1 MTRSVWLSAGILC
14 SLLLSHGMAIAAD
27 LLSAVDVRHVK
38 VGGEIGRRIDVTC
51 ANNLMVLDLE
61 KDFLPPFQTKDRA
74 EGYIGLGKT
83 IDAAVR
89 LAAYTGDPAVLERKR
104 KLVAAAIAAQEP
116 DGYLGLVRP
125 DARVFTL
132 WDIHEMSYLVYGLT
146 SDCRFF
152 GEQASL
158 EAARK
163 LANYLID
170 RWSAEP
176 DRKPGDGTIT
186 VHMAVTGVESA
197 MLALH
202 NATQERRY
210 LDFCV
215 QMRKL
220 PEWSARIVT
229 GRHGQIEGH
238 AYAHMCRCIAQLRL
252 SRLQPDER
260 LLKPAHD
267 VIDFLTGHDG
277 LVITGSCG
285 DHECWHDTQ
294 EGTINLGETCAT
306 AYLIRML
313 DELLRME
320 GKPLYGDLMERAIYN
335 ALFAAQSP
343 DGRQIRYYS
352 PFDGPRD
359 YFKGDTYCCP
369 CNYRRIVAEL
379 PGMVCYR
386 AGDGVAVNL
395 YTPSTVTMVLAADNA
410 VTIRQETKYPH
421 EGAVVLNVDPA
432 QPAEFKLRLRVPRWC
447 DTPTVAVNGEP
458 FKVTTEPGQFMVI
471 GRRWQAGDTVHL
483 ELPMKWRLVKGRQAQ
498 AGRVAVMRGPLVF
511 CLNPARHEKL
521 ANIDVRLIVIDPDSL
536 QNPFADDSVHPGG
549 LACRLQA
556 WEPGAWYPLSQKTL
570 DLTLTEFSDPAGKAV
585 YFKVPD
591 PHAAGFTDDELCGRT
606 K

>member
-1 MTRSVWLSAGILC
+1 MTRSVWLLAWIL
-14 SLLLSHGMAIAAD
+14 SFVLISNVVTMAAD
-27 LLSAVDVRHVK
+27 MLSPVDVRQVK

-51 ANNLMVLDLE
+51 RNNLMILDLD
-61 KDFLPPFQTKDRA
+61 KDFLPPFQKKEQA

-89 LAAYTGDPAVLERKR
+89 LAAYTGDAAVVERKR
-104 KLVAAAIAAQEP
+104 RLIAATIAAQEP
-116 DGYLGLVRP
+116 GGYLGLLKP
-125 DARVFTL
+125 EARVFAL
-132 WDIHEMSYLVYGLT
+132 WDIHEIGYLIYALT
-146 SDCRFF
+146 MDHRFF

-158 EAARK
+158 DAARK

-176 DRKPGDGTIT
+176 DREPGGGMIT

-202 NATQERRY
+202 GATNDPRY

-220 PEWSARIVT
+220 PAWNARIVT

-252 SRLQPDER
+252 NRLQPDER

-277 LVITGSCG
+277 LTITGACG

-294 EGTINLGETCAT
+294 EGTLNLGETCAT

-320 GKPLYGDLMERAIYN
+320 GQPLYGDLMERAIYN

-352 PFDGPRD
+352 PFDGPRE

-379 PGMVCYR
+379 PGMICYR
-386 AGDGVAVNL
+386 AGDGVLVNL
-395 YTPSTVTMVLAADNA
+395 YTPATVKLALSGDNS
-410 VTIRQETKYPH
+410 VTIRQETKYPQD
-421 EGAVVLNVDPA
+421 GTVVLNVEPA
-432 QPAEFKLRLRVPRWC
+432 QAAEFKLQLRVPRWC
-447 DTPTVAVNGEP
+447 DTPAVAVNGERLSVQA
-458 FKVTTEPGQFMVI
+458 KPGEFLTI
-471 GRRWQAGDTVHL
+471 ARRWQAGDTVRL

-511 CLNPARHEKL
+511 GLNRARHEKL
-521 ANIDVRLIVIDPDSL
+521 AKVDLRLIVIDPDTL
-536 QNPFADDSVHPGG
+536 QEPVADDSVHPGG
-549 LACRLQA
+549 IGCRLQA
-556 WEPGAWYPLSQKTL
+556 WEPGAWYPMSKKTL
-570 DLTLTEFSDPAGKAV
+570 DLTFTEFADPAGEAV

-591 PHAAGFTDDELCGRT
+591 PKAAAFVDDELSGGR
-606 K
+606 

>member
-1 MTRSVWLSAGILC
+1 MTRSAWLLAWV
-14 SLLLSHGMAIAAD
+14 LSFVFISNVVTMAAD
-27 LLSAVDVRHVK
+27 VLSPVDVRQAK

-51 ANNLMVLDLE
+51 RNNLMVLDLD
-61 KDFLPPFQTKDRA
+61 KDFLPPFQKKEQA

-89 LAAYTGDPAVLERKR
+89 LAASTGDPAVVERKR
-104 KLVAAAIAAQEP
+104 KLVAATIATQEP
-116 DGYLGLVRP
+116 DGYLGLLKP
-125 DARVFTL
+125 EARVFAL
-132 WDIHEMSYLVYGLT
+132 WDVHEMGYLIYGLT
-146 SDCRFF
+146 MDHRFF

-176 DRKPGDGTIT
+176 DREPGGGMIT

-202 NATQERRY
+202 DATQDRRY

-215 QMRKL
+215 QMRNL
-220 PEWSARIVT
+220 PEWNARIVT

-238 AYAHMCRCIAQLRL
+238 AYAHICRCIAQLRL
-252 SRLQPDER
+252 NRLQPDQR
-260 LLKPAHD
+260 LLKPAQD
-267 VIDFLTGHDG
+267 VIDFLTRHDG
-277 LVITGSCG
+277 LVITGACG

-294 EGTINLGETCAT
+294 EGTLNLGETCAT

-320 GKPLYGDLMERAIYN
+320 GRPLYGDLMERAIYN

-343 DGRQIRYYS
+343 DGRRIRYYS
-352 PFDGPRD
+352 PFDGPRE
-359 YFKGDTYCCP
+359 YFQGDTYCCP

-379 PGMVCYR
+379 PGMICYR
-386 AGDGVAVNL
+386 ASDGVLVNL
-395 YTPSTVTMVLAADNA
+395 YTPSTVKLALSGENI
-410 VTIRQETKYPH
+410 VTIRQETKYPQD
-421 EGAVVLNVDPA
+421 GTVVLNVDPA
-432 QPAEFKLRLRVPRWC
+432 QPAEFKLQLRVPRWC
-447 DTPTVAVNGEP
+447 DTPAVAVNGERLSAGA
-458 FKVTTEPGQFMVI
+458 KPGEFLTI
-471 GRRWQAGDTVHL
+471 NRRWQAGDTVRL

-498 AGRVAVMRGPLVF
+498 AGRVAVMRGPVVF
-511 CLNPARHEKL
+511 CLNRASHEKL
-521 ANIDVRLIVIDPDSL
+521 AKLDLRLIVIDPDSL
-536 QNPFADDSVHPGG
+536 QEPVADDSVHPGG

-556 WEPGAWYPLSQKTL
+556 WEPGAWYPMSKRTL
-570 DLTLTEFSDPAGKAV
+570 DLTLTEFADPAGEAV

-591 PHAAGFTDDELCGRT
+591 PKAAAFVNDELCCGP
-606 K
+606 

>member
-1 MTRSVWLSAGILC
+1 
-14 SLLLSHGMAIAAD
+14 
-27 LLSAVDVRHVK
+27 
-38 VGGEIGRRIDVTC
+38 
-51 ANNLMVLDLE
+51 
-61 KDFLPPFQTKDRA
+61 
-74 EGYIGLGKT
+74 
-83 IDAAVR
+83 
-89 LAAYTGDPAVLERKR
+89 
-104 KLVAAAIAAQEP
+104 P
-116 DGYLGLVRP
+116 DGYLGLLRP
-125 DARVFTL
+125 DARVFAL
-132 WDIHEMSYLVYGLT
+132 WDIHEMGYLIYGLT
-146 SDCRFF
+146 MDHRFF

-176 DRKPGDGTIT
+176 DREPGGGMIT

-202 NATQERRY
+202 DATQDRRY

-220 PEWSARIVT
+220 PEWNARIVT

-238 AYAHMCRCIAQLRL
+238 AYAHICRCIAQLRL
-252 SRLQPDER
+252 NRLQPDQR

-277 LVITGSCG
+277 LVITGACG

-294 EGTINLGETCAT
+294 EGTLNLGETCAT

-320 GKPLYGDLMERAIYN
+320 GRPLYGDLMERAIYN

-343 DGRQIRYYS
+343 DGRRIRYYS
-352 PFDGPRD
+352 PFDGPRE

-379 PGMVCYR
+379 PGMICYR
-386 AGDGVAVNL
+386 AGDGVLVNL
-395 YTPSTVTMVLAADNA
+395 YTPSTVKLALAGENT
-410 VTIRQETKYPH
+410 VTIRQETKYPQD
-421 EGAVVLNVDPA
+421 GTVVLNVDPA
-432 QPAEFKLRLRVPRWC
+432 QPAEFKLQLRVPRWC
-447 DTPTVAVNGEP
+447 DTPAAAVNGERLSAEA
-458 FKVTTEPGQFMVI
+458 KPGEFLTI
-471 GRRWQAGDTVHL
+471 NRRWQAGDSVRL

-511 CLNPARHEKL
+511 GLNRARHEKL
-521 ANIDVRLIVIDPDSL
+521 AKVDLRLIVIDPDTL
-536 QNPFADDSVHPGG
+536 QEPVADDSVHPGG

-556 WEPGAWYPLSQKTL
+556 WEPGAWYPMSKKTL
-570 DLTLTEFSDPAGKAV
+570 DLTLTEFADPAGEAV

-591 PHAAGFTDDELCGRT
+591 PKAAGLVDDELSSGVFR
-606 K
+606 

>member
-1 MTRSVWLSAGILC
+1 MTRWIWLSVAVLS
-14 SLLLSHGMAIAAD
+14 SLSEFHGTAVAD
-27 LLSAVDVRHVK
+27 DALSAVDVRQVK
-38 VGGEIGRRIDVTC
+38 VGGEIGRRIEVTC
-51 ANNLMVLDLE
+51 RNNLMVLDLE
-61 KDFLPPFQTKDRA
+61 KDFLPPFRKKEQG

-89 LAAYTGDPAVLERKR
+89 LAAFSGDPAVVERKR
-104 KLVAAAIAAQEP
+104 ELVAATIAAQEP
-116 DGYLGLVRP
+116 DGYLGLLRP
-125 DARVFTL
+125 EARVFAL
-132 WDIHEMSYLVYGLT
+132 WDIHEMGYLIYGLT
-146 SDCRFF
+146 SDYRFF
-152 GEQASL
+152 GEKASL

-163 LANYLID
+163 LADYVID
-170 RWSAEP
+170 RWSADPE
-176 DRKPGDGTIT
+176 RKPGGGSIT

-202 NATQERRY
+202 AATGDRRY

-220 PEWSARIVT
+220 PEWNARIVT
-229 GRHGQIEGH
+229 GRHGPIEGH

-252 SRLQPDER
+252 NRLQPDER

-267 VIDFLTGHDG
+267 VIDFLTGHNG
-277 LVITGSCG
+277 LVITGACG

-294 EGTINLGETCAT
+294 EGTLNLGETCAT

-313 DELLRME
+313 DELVRME

-343 DGRQIRYYS
+343 DGRRLRYYS
-352 PFDGPRD
+352 PFDGPRE
-359 YFKGDTYCCP
+359 YFQGDTYCCP

-379 PGMVCYR
+379 PGMICYQ
-386 AGDGVAVNL
+386 APDGVAVNL
-395 YTPSTVTMVLAADNA
+395 YTPSTVKVPLAADNA

-421 EGAVVLNVDPA
+421 DGLVVLNVDPV
-432 QPAEFKLRLRVPRWC
+432 QPAEFTLHLRVPRWC
-447 DTPTVAVNGEP
+447 DAPAVAVNDEVLSSKVPPGERLA
-458 FKVTTEPGQFMVI
+458 I
-471 GRRWQAGDTVHL
+471 HRRWKVADSVRL

-511 CLNPARHEKL
+511 CLSRAQHEKL
-521 ANIDVRLIVIDPDSL
+521 AKVDLRLIVIDPDSL
-536 QNPFADDSVHPGG
+536 QEPVADDSVHPGG

-556 WEPGAWYPLSQKTL
+556 WEPGAWYPMSKKTL
-570 DLTLTEFSDPAGKAV
+570 DLTLTEFADPAGEAV

-591 PHAAGFTDDELCGRT
+591 PNGAGFVDDELCCPRR
-606 K
+606 